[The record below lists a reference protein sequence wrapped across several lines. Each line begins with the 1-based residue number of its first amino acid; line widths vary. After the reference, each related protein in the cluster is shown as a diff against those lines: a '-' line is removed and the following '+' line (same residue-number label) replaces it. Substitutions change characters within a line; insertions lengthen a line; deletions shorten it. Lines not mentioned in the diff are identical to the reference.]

1 MEDNCV
7 LARGG
12 GEQSDTNVWSVV
24 SELDSAG
31 RRGHPAS
38 EGEAQ
43 MTPMVARAMETV
55 NTVLRGKPEGR
66 KQTLAPGR
74 RQVVGDGTNG
84 RFNDVKQGDPSG
96 SGWCSC
102 AVTSAMPGTRVRRAN
117 RMEVRGPIVAEKS
130 LITMERRVARKMD
143 V

>member
-1 MEDNCV
+1 
-7 LARGG
+7 
-12 GEQSDTNVWSVV
+12 
-24 SELDSAG
+24 
-31 RRGHPAS
+31 
-38 EGEAQ
+38 
-43 MTPMVARAMETV
+43 MTPLVARAMETV
-55 NTVLRGKPEGR
+55 NAVLRGKPEGR

-96 SGWCSC
+96 PGWCSC
-102 AVTSAMPGTRVRRAN
+102 AVTSATPSTRVRRAN